1 MTPPPVPG
9 NTQSSNTRLT
19 VHLQWHLRSL
29 AGLGAVGVLV
39 YGAALGWRT
48 EANGVATAAAFA
60 VGSLFAIIALAGVV
74 PSNIKVGDV
83 EVKLDEARESG
94 IHEGHAEGLA
104 AGAAISGQVAAGDL
118 PVDHVTTAL
127 RIALNSPEPL
137 RVDGIHLPI
146 AQLAPAEAEV
156 MVQQVREALGTVAKE
171 SARAA

>member
-48 EANGVATAAAFA
+48 EANGVATAAA
-60 VGSLFAIIALAGVV
+60 
-74 PSNIKVGDV
+74 SNIKVGDV

-104 AGAAISGQVAAGDL
+104 AGAALSGQVAAGDL